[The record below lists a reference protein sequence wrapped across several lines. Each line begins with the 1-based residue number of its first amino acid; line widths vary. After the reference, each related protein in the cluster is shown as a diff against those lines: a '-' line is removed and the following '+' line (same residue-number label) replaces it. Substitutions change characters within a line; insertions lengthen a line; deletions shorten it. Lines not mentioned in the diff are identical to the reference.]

1 MAAPPPTIAAGLP
14 DVAAVPYADRSP
26 PAVPDPPG
34 ASPKADPDAPT
45 PETPDA
51 DASDPAEPA
60 AGPEEPLEAAPPPA
74 APPPAES
81 PAVVDDPVAA
91 VVVPGCPVPL
101 VPVVEDPGDVVWV
114 VAAEVVDELVVP
126 WVEDVVDGPDGGARE
141 GVRPAP
147 NASPMAVPG
156 AGSRLAAPRVA

>member
-34 ASPKADPDAPT
+34 ASPKADPVAPSPDA
-45 PETPDA
+45 PDA

-60 AGPEEPLEAAPPPA
+60 AGPEEPLEAAPPL
-74 APPPAES
+74 AES

-91 VVVPGCPVPL
+91 VVVAGCPVPL